1 MSNIIKAGILY
12 FLIVFGLGFL
22 LGFAR
27 VVFLVPVTGERYA
40 ELTEMPLMLVA
51 VYFMARYIVRRFSDT
66 PNHTGYLFAGII
78 SLFLMLLAE
87 LTLVLGLRGIT
98 LTEYFSTRDAVAG
111 SFYSVSLIIFTI
123 MPYLLSKYGS
133 IQN

>member
-1 MSNIIKAGILY
+1 MSNIVKAGILY
-12 FLIVFGLGFL
+12 FLIVFGIGFL
-22 LGFAR
+22 LGLAR
-27 VVFLVPVTGERYA
+27 VLFLVPLTGERYA

-51 VYFMARYIVRRFSDT
+51 VYFTAGYIVRRFSDT
-66 PNHTGYLFAGII
+66 TNHTGYLFAGII
-78 SLFLMLLAE
+78 ALFLMLLAE

-98 LTEYFSTRDAVAG
+98 LAEYFSSRDIVAG

-133 IQN
+133 I